1 MVSFR
6 VHWQRKGLDPSLAKR
21 QAAMSVPSYDLVG
34 AVVALQRLNWRR
46 GFQGTPRS
54 RGHLDPDPKPREP
67 ALSLSPQSPSH
78 TGTGYVYITG
88 KKKESED

>member
-1 MVSFR
+1 MEGPGRFYKAGGNSMVSFR

-54 RGHLDPDPKPREP
+54 RGHQIGR
-67 ALSLSPQSPSH
+67 AH
-78 TGTGYVYITG
+78 V
-88 KKKESED
+88 